1 MSLVSL
7 ITLCRVMELLSMLG
21 LALPC
26 LIVMLVMALVS
37 MLVNML
43 VSMLALAPQKM
54 FSLSLWSA
62 TDPPARD
69 WR

>member
-7 ITLCRVMELLSMLG
+7 ITLCRVMELVSMLG

-37 MLVNML
+37 ML

-62 TDPPARD
+62 TDPPARE
-69 WR
+69 RR